1 MLTLKGQADLSCWG
15 LRQLVTINWGQSNYC
30 SKNPRAIQNYAQS
43 TLFSRNETMKPR
55 WQHICLQH
63 EREREREQMKL
74 LSCVQLIVITWTVAY
89 QASPSMGFSRQE
101 YWSGLPFP
109 CPGDLPNPGIE
120 HRSPTLQADALPSE
134 PPGNVFTTRFTN
146 ILDLLLRTTAW
157 GKKKNLFKICLLTMH
172 LVTQEL
178 WWKCIRMMVFSCL
191 PTQHSFCNP

>member
-1 MLTLKGQADLSCWG
+1 MLTLKGQADLSCWE

-30 SKNPRAIQNYAQS
+30 SKNPRAVQNYAQS

-63 EREREREQMKL
+63 ERERANEVTQLCPTLCDHLDCSPPGFSIHGIFQARILGWVSIFFSRGSSQPRDWTQVSHIAGRCFTLWDTREPVHNM
-74 LSCVQLIVITWTVAY
+74 VYEYFRLIVENY
-89 QASPSMGFSRQE
+89 CLG
-101 YWSGLPFP
+101 
-109 CPGDLPNPGIE
+109 
-120 HRSPTLQADALPSE
+120 
-134 PPGNVFTTRFTN
+134 
-146 ILDLLLRTTAW
+146 
-157 GKKKNLFKICLLTMH
+157 KKNLFKICLLTMH